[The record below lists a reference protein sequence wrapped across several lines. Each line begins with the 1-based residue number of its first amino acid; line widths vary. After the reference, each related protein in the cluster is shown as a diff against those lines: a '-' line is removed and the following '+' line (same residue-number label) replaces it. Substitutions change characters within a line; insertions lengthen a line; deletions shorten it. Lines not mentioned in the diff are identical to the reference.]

1 MGSDGRRC
9 LRAKLGVVVIAA
21 TAVAAAC
28 SSGSGSKGSTAT
40 TKGATGVSS
49 GPTTTAAPS
58 FNPNGI
64 LKYGYDFSAQF
75 SNIDPG
81 KSQSPCSAI
90 VTAPIFDTLIHRDI
104 NGKLQPGLA
113 TSWDTTVN
121 PNTVTLHLRSGVT
134 FSDGEAFD
142 ANAVK
147 TGMLHNKTNTQF
159 SDLQPMTSVDVID
172 PMTVRLNFT
181 NDQPPVAVLYSLS
194 EIEGEIVAPNHIA
207 DASTNPVGAGPM
219 QFVSFSPG
227 SSLVEKANPSYWGK
241 QDDPWHIGGVTFTQ
255 VSVGP
260 PEVTALKSGAVDIVA
275 IQPSDYAS
283 IKGNSAYGINTQS
296 ATDYLQFQFRFT
308 PPFDNVN
315 VRKAVEFAINKA
327 QINQVVQ
334 SGLGEVATQPFA
346 KNSPAYDP
354 SLANLYPYDPA
365 KAKAALAAAGL
376 PLPIKVQMAIPGG
389 NIASMADQGAIIQQ
403 NLDAVGFDVS
413 IIPIPGNAI
422 ASDYYI
428 GGKGN
433 AFAAQRPGEPYPP
446 VQIADQ
452 WSTGQFVAKYSKG
465 ERPDV
470 TSIINNALNAG
481 TADQVFGL
489 TKQAL
494 DIVMNQALD
503 VPIAFSVQV
512 SAYNNSRVGGQV
524 YAQTGVCDIPIMNGI
539 MVKS

>member
-1 MGSDGRRC
+1 
-9 LRAKLGVVVIAA
+9 
-21 TAVAAAC
+21 
-28 SSGSGSKGSTAT
+28 
-40 TKGATGVSS
+40 
-49 GPTTTAAPS
+49 
-58 FNPNGI
+58 
-64 LKYGYDFSAQF
+64 
-75 SNIDPG
+75 
-81 KSQSPCSAI
+81 
-90 VTAPIFDTLIHRDI
+90 
-104 NGKLQPGLA
+104 
-113 TSWDTTVN
+113 
-121 PNTVTLHLRSGVT
+121 
-134 FSDGEAFD
+134 
-142 ANAVK
+142 
-147 TGMLHNKTNTQF
+147 
-159 SDLQPMTSVDVID
+159 
-172 PMTVRLNFT
+172 
-181 NDQPPVAVLYSLS
+181 
-194 EIEGEIVAPNHIA
+194 
-207 DASTNPVGAGPM
+207 
-219 QFVSFSPG
+219 
-227 SSLVEKANPSYWGK
+227 
-241 QDDPWHIGGVTFTQ
+241 
-255 VSVGP
+255 
-260 PEVTALKSGAVDIVA
+260 
-275 IQPSDYAS
+275 
-283 IKGNSAYGINTQS
+283 
-296 ATDYLQFQFRFT
+296 
-308 PPFDNVN
+308 DNVN

-524 YAQTGVCDIPIMNGI
+524 YAQTGVCDIPIMNVI